1 MRGFARDGVAQS
13 GFSLAC
19 LALSFSLAFPVTLQ
33 AQSAQGQRV
42 VGQIAAVEGAVLTI
56 QTDQGEVKLRLAD
69 KPAVYA
75 LSEGTI
81 ADVKPGAFIGVG
93 AMPMADGTQR
103 AMQVTVFSEPQRGTG
118 EGHRP
123 WVHPGSTMT
132 NATVNTSVSAVEG
145 RTVTVRY
152 PDGEQRIVIPSD
164 LAIRSYSVGERSELK
179 PGAHVAVVGAT
190 KAADGMLQ
198 ASRINVGRG
207 GVVPR

>member
-1 MRGFARDGVAQS
+1 MRGFARDGVS
-13 GFSLAC
+13 RGGLALAG
-19 LALSFSLAFPVTLQ
+19 LALSFALTFPVTTQ
-33 AQSAQGQRV
+33 AQPAPGQRV

-56 QTDQGEVKLRLAD
+56 KTDKGEVKLRLAD
-69 KPAVYA
+69 KAAVYA
-75 LSEGTI
+75 LREGTI

-103 AMQVTVFSEPQRGTG
+103 AIQVTVFSEPQRGTG

-123 WVHPGSTMT
+123 WTQPGSTMT
-132 NATVNTSVSAVEG
+132 NATVDTSVAAVEG

-152 PDGEQRIVIPSD
+152 PDGEQRIVIPPD
-164 LAIRSYSVGERSELK
+164 LAIRSYSVGERSELR

-198 ASRINVGRG
+198 AGRINVGRG
-207 GVVPR
+207 GVIPR